1 MMPRIV
7 ESNFYNVIKR
17 KLHNN
22 ISLDQP
28 VTILTGY
35 NGCGKT
41 TLLKCLHETITLY
54 NNGNFPHARKGW
66 GVEIKFDNNFKIKN
80 YNMPPDLKRME
91 LEDHNFFTEKV
102 DINSSLSN
110 GYNIILNRL
119 NTLPEKS
126 KKNKDN
132 FKYAKEKTAIENNGL
147 MQYPGKENLRN
158 EVFSILLCDELFYF
172 NGEESDNKTLK
183 LEEMDIFSRNN
194 NLSKTLYIL
203 LQEFAKKSILTD
215 SDKKAK
221 ESINELKKLI
231 IDAPEKLRLAITDK
245 IKEIEEN
252 SSSKALDEF
261 METLNIF
268 FSLTR
273 RSVFIDEDGFIS
285 LNFDEQT
292 IRWYDLSKGE
302 KTLISLF
309 LVTYLN
315 RDKNVIFLFDE
326 PDLSLHIK
334 WQKIL
339 IENLAKMAPSSQFI
353 ISTHSPALIGNYE
366 AQKIINISGM
376 IRGQQ

>member
-1 MMPRIV
+1 MSRIV
-7 ESNFYNVIKR
+7 ESSFYNVIKN
-17 KLHNN
+17 KSHNN
-22 ISLDQP
+22 IHLDQP

-41 TLLKCLHETITLY
+41 TILKCLHETITLY

-66 GVEIKFDNNFKIKN
+66 GAEINFNNNFKIKN
-80 YNMPPDLKRME
+80 YNMPPELKKMDLD
-91 LEDHNFFTEKV
+91 DHKFFTENV
-102 DINSSLSN
+102 DINCPLSN
-110 GYNIILNRL
+110 GYNVILNRL
-119 NTLPEKS
+119 NTHPDKN

-132 FKYAKEKTAIENNGL
+132 FKYTKEKPSIGNNGL

-183 LEEMDIFSRNN
+183 LEEMDIFSSNN

-231 IDAPEKLRLAITDK
+231 LDAPEKFRIAISSK

-252 SSSKALDEF
+252 SKNRALDEF
-261 METLNIF
+261 MEILNIF
-268 FSLTR
+268 FNLTR

-285 LNFDEQT
+285 LNFDEQI

-315 RDKNVIFLFDE
+315 KDKNVIFLFDE

-339 IENLAKMAPSSQFI
+339 IENLVKMAPSSQFI

-376 IRGQQ
+376 MRGQQ

>member
-1 MMPRIV
+1 
-7 ESNFYNVIKR
+7 
-17 KLHNN
+17 
-22 ISLDQP
+22 
-28 VTILTGY
+28 
-35 NGCGKT
+35 
-41 TLLKCLHETITLY
+41 
-54 NNGNFPHARKGW
+54 
-66 GVEIKFDNNFKIKN
+66 
-80 YNMPPDLKRME
+80 
-91 LEDHNFFTEKV
+91 
-102 DINSSLSN
+102 
-110 GYNIILNRL
+110 
-119 NTLPEKS
+119 
-126 KKNKDN
+126 
-132 FKYAKEKTAIENNGL
+132 
-147 MQYPGKENLRN
+147 
-158 EVFSILLCDELFYF
+158 
-172 NGEESDNKTLK
+172 
-183 LEEMDIFSRNN
+183 MDIFSRNN